1 MDTKESVR
9 QFITKNFFV
18 ADQSKLGDDASLLD
32 QGIIDSTGVLE
43 LVGYLESEHG
53 VQVADDE
60 IVPENLDSVGA
71 IAAYIARKKGG

>member
-18 ADQSKLGDDASLLD
+18 ADASKLADDASLLD

-53 VQVADDE
+53 VQVGDDE

-71 IAAYIARKKGG
+71 IAAYIARKKGS